1 VELYKC
7 ESDVGKKRVLLD
19 SREEKENSYMGVK
32 KRLKNS
38 KIGFYTV
45 EPRLHNNAFKGT
57 PPLED
62 KISKSQN
69 YSGFCNVKIPL
80 VNSLCFN
87 SDSPF

>member
-38 KIGFYTV
+38 KIGFIQWNPASITTPLKI
-45 EPRLHNNAFKGT
+45 PRL
-57 PPLED
+57 
-62 KISKSQN
+62 
-69 YSGFCNVKIPL
+69 
-80 VNSLCFN
+80 
-87 SDSPF
+87 